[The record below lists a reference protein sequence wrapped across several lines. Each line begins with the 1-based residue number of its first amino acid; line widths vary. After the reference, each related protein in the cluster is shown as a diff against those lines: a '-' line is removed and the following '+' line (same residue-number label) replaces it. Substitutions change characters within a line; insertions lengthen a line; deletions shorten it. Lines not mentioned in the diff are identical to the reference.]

1 MDVEKAPARIREL
14 LQRLDAVADMDTLS
28 AQLDIMSAILSA
40 ESEEAVFAAANA
52 GTISGQDYAGRPF
65 LILDYSAKRSAPG
78 FTAQGG
84 FPFYY
89 LIRGQDLTDGKDIV
103 LSCGGYTFVSV
114 MDALDRL
121 GALGKPEGYAMVLE
135 SRTMKGSGYDVLIP
149 HKYSPPATSKKG

>member
-1 MDVEKAPARIREL
+1 MDVEKAPQRIKEL
-14 LQRLDAVADMDTLS
+14 LARLDAVADMDTLS
-28 AQLDIMSAILSA
+28 AQLDIMAAILTA

-52 GTISGQDYAGRPF
+52 GTLSGQDYAGRPF
-65 LILDYSAKRSAPG
+65 LILDYSIKRSSPQ
-78 FTAQGG
+78 FTSQGG

-121 GALGKPEGYAMVLE
+121 GSLSTPGGYAMVLE

-149 HKYSPPATSKKG
+149 HKYNPPAAKKG